1 MENQN
6 CNCQY
11 TSILIDFSSTTFT
24 FTLDFLKVG
33 NSNRQKLNYN

>member
-1 MENQN
+1 MMIGMV
-6 CNCQY
+6 C
-11 TSILIDFSSTTFT
+11 TTFT